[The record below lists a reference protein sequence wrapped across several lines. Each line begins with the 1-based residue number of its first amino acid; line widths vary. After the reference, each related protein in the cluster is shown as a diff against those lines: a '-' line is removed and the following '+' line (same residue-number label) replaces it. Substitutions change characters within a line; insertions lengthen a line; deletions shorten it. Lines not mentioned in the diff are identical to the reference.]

1 MVMTN
6 NQTLPHFSNILSDN
20 RSLLKI
26 NNRLKHFFKEQP
38 TIAYHQNK
46 NSRDI
51 IGDTTIKNNNVVR
64 KQRAELK
71 NGYYKPRFS

>member
-1 MVMTN
+1 MLMTN

-26 NNRLKHFFKEQP
+26 NNRLKHVFKEQP

-46 NSRDI
+46 NLRDI
-51 IGDTTIKNNNVVR
+51 KGDTTIKNNNVVR

-71 NGYYKPRFS
+71 NGYYKPCFS